1 MAARIAIDPVLFADM
16 ESFLTQDFSNLDTLL
31 KNREQADMAF
41 EQVWAQSKVLDTM
54 KTILHKMV
62 NIVNDYYL
70 LNQNAVQNYLKIGRE
85 LMEGD
90 EAIQLS
96 LAAVQSEG
104 IAHKWEV
111 YNQPS
116 DIKDHMRNLYMAAG
130 YDVTGWDT
138 E

>member
-1 MAARIAIDPVLFADM
+1 
-16 ESFLTQDFSNLDTLL
+16 
-31 KNREQADMAF
+31 
-41 EQVWAQSKVLDTM
+41 M

-96 LAAVQSEG
+96 LTAVQSEG

-111 YNQPS
+111 YNQPM
-116 DIKDHMRNLYMAAG
+116 DTRDHMKNLYMAAG